1 MKITLFS
8 TDCPKCMVLESKLK
22 SKGIDFE
29 VNKNVDE
36 MLALGMKEAP
46 ALHVTYNF
54 SEAIKWVNGYKE

>member
-1 MKITLFS
+1 
-8 TDCPKCMVLESKLK
+8 MVLESKLK
-22 SKGIDFE
+22 SQGIDFE